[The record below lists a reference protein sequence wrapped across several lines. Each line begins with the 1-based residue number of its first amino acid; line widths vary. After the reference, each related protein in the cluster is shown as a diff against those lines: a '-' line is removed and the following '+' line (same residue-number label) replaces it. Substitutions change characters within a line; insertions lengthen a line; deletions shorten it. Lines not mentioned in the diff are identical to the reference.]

1 MKSGFERMRVPF
13 RVCCRPFFLPNKTT
27 VKKIIQILLLA
38 VVIMM
43 AIIVSAQGQADKE
56 VKLILNEEKTNWV
69 KGKGLGQ
76 K

>member
-1 MKSGFERMRVPF
+1 
-13 RVCCRPFFLPNKTT
+13 

-43 AIIVSAQGQADKE
+43 AIIVSAQGQTDKE
-56 VKLILNEEKTNWV
+56 VKLILNEEKTHWV
-69 KGKGLGQ
+69 KGTGLGQ